1 MSRRSSN
8 PTKDKEA
15 RVITGQALAVYK
27 AALLRILNNWAGI
40 EAREQQIVSDFQ
52 ISQSPNARPDDVR
65 QALGA
70 LKDDG
75 LALRRQDDVRGP
87 VWRVSPE
94 GHKAAAKLAI
104 EEEF

>member
-1 MSRRSSN
+1 MLAN
-8 PTKDKEA
+8 
-15 RVITGQALAVYK
+15 QALAVYK
-27 AALLRILNNWAGI
+27 EKLLRILDNYSGI
-40 EAREQQIVSDFQ
+40 EAREQQVVTDFQ
-52 ISQSPNARPDDVR
+52 ISDNPSARPDDVR
-65 QALGA
+65 QALAA